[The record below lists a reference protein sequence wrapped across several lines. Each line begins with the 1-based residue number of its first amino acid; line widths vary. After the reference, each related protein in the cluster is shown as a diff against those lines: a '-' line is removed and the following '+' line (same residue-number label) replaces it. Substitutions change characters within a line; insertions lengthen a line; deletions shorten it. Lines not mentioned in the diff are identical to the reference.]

1 MNGFD
6 GRVSTTEG
14 ETVKILVVDD
24 DMLILKLI
32 ENYLTKLGY
41 RIYTCKT
48 GNEAFKIVDNEDID
62 IVLLDLVLPDMNGLN
77 VLKRIKDERPEV
89 SVAMM
94 TGYGSVETAV
104 TAMQY
109 GAENYLLKPFKSIEE
124 LKYTI
129 EKIIKYQRLR
139 DENIYLK
146 EQLNL
151 DFNISNIVGKSKP
164 MIEIFKIIK
173 KVAPMN
179 STVLIE
185 GESGTGKELI
195 ARAIHQNSSRASERF
210 IAINCGAIP
219 SELLESELFG
229 YEKGA
234 FTGANHRKKGY
245 FEVANNGTILL
256 DEISELPLSL
266 QVKLLRVLQ
275 ELSFQRVGGTE
286 EIKIDVRVIAS
297 TNKDLEEEVNRG
309 NFRKDLYYRINVIKI
324 KVPPLRER
332 KEDIPLLVDYF
343 IKKYSKEF
351 GKAVKGITRKAMNI
365 LMDYDWDGNVR
376 ELQNVIQR
384 GIILTDKNVITENEI
399 PEYIFSRE
407 KIIKPIFTLNIQ
419 SYKEAKNEFERRY
432 FENLL
437 KITNGNILK
446 ASKIS
451 GIPRQNIYN
460 KLKKHRIALDLYR

>member
-1 MNGFD
+1 MDQDDQSRRGD
-6 GRVSTTEG
+6 TEYN
-14 ETVKILVVDD
+14 VKILVVDD
-24 DMLILKLI
+24 DLLILKLI
-32 ENYLTKLGY
+32 ENYLKRLGY
-41 RIYTCKT
+41 RVYTSQS
-48 GNEAFKIVDNEDID
+48 GSDALKIVETRDID

-77 VLKRIKDERPEV
+77 VLKTIKEERPEI

-139 DENIYLK
+139 DENVYLK
-146 EQLNL
+146 DQLNL
-151 DFNISNIVGKSKP
+151 DFNVGNIIGKSKP
-164 MIEIFKIIK
+164 MVDIFKIIK

-195 ARAIHQNSSRASERF
+195 ARAIHQNSPRASERF
-210 IAINCGAIP
+210 VAINCGAIP

-234 FTGANHRKKGY
+234 FTGANQRKRGY

-256 DEISELPLSL
+256 DEISELPISL

-275 ELSFQRVGGTE
+275 ELTFQRVGGTE
-286 EIKIDVRVIAS
+286 EIKINVRVIAS

-332 KEDIPLLVDYF
+332 KEDIPLLVDFF

-351 GKAVKGITRKAMNI
+351 GKAVKGITKKAMNI

-384 GIILTDKNVITENEI
+384 GVILTDKNMITENEI

-407 KIIKPIFTLNIQ
+407 RIIKPIFSPKVQ
-419 SYKEAKNEFERRY
+419 PFKEAKNEFERRY

-437 KITNGNILK
+437 KITGGNIAK

-460 KLKKHRIALDLYR
+460 KLKKHRIEVDTFR